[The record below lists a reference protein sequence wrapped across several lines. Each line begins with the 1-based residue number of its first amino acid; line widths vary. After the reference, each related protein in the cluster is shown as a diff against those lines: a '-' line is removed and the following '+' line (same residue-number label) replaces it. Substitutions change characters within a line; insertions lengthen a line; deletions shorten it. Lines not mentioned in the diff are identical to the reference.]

1 VASSFDRPGGVMTG
15 NKMRPLRLVQETE
28 EAEGVARA
36 RNKANRGSWV
46 MGWFS
51 KGVERAPS
59 DETMSPQ

>member
-1 VASSFDRPGGVMTG
+1 MTG

-28 EAEGVARA
+28 EAEGAARA

-46 MGWFS
+46 MGWFN
-51 KGVERAPS
+51 KGVERAPG